1 MGGDWQLGRCAHS
14 STLKIGENGSD
25 GRSPLVGPC
34 GEVSGRTVG
43 ALSRRRRID
52 SSEQY
57 RNAVEIFFKWK

>member
-14 STLKIGENGSD
+14 STLKISENGSD
-25 GRSPLVGPC
+25 GRSPPLWALV

-57 RNAVEIFFKWK
+57 RNAG